1 MGNVIIIIV
10 IIVIIIVIIV
20 IVSFIGKIISAYINI
35 TAGTAQAMW
44 TKVVSIYTYTH
55 CINQYTGK
63 SKIMGRSE
71 KYTLE

>member
-35 TAGTAQAMW
+35 TAGTA
-44 TKVVSIYTYTH
+44 
-55 CINQYTGK
+55 
-63 SKIMGRSE
+63 
-71 KYTLE
+71 